1 MNEKEIEKGFKD
13 IKTSWTLILFS
24 VFLTLLV
31 SFFFLCFMRFCGGVM
46 IWLIILFILLTFL
59 FLGIICLYDSANSEV
74 TSRLPSSITS

>member
-31 SFFFLCFMRFCGGVM
+31 S
-46 IWLIILFILLTFL
+46 
-59 FLGIICLYDSANSEV
+59 
-74 TSRLPSSITS
+74 